1 MVVKTNSNWTAM
13 TDNTII
19 ATLGAFIKKRR
30 ITQNKTQAEIATNA
44 GINRWTI
51 SQIEN
56 GEAINLSSLIQILR
70 ALDAL
75 NVFDSFIFKEEIS
88 PLEAVKLKKKER
100 KRVRKTSKGKPTK
113 KSDW

>member
-1 MVVKTNSNWTAM
+1 MVKTNKNWVAM
-13 TDNTII
+13 TDDAII
-19 ATLGAFIKKRR
+19 MELGIFIKKSR
-30 ITQNKTQAEIATNA
+30 IAKNKTQAEIATNA

-56 GEAINLSSLIQILR
+56 GEAINLNSLIQILR

-75 NVFDSFIFKEEIS
+75 HVFNTFTFQEQLS

-100 KRVRKTSKGKPTK
+100 KRARGSSTNNSATQ
-113 KSDW
+113 SDW